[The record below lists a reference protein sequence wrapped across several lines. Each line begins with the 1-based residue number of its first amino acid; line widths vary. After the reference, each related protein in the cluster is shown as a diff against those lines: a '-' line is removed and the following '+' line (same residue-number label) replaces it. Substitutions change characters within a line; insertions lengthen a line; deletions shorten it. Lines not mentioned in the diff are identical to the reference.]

1 MLHVEFLQCRQ
12 HIRILYSYIVY
23 TLMDLTPAGLN
34 KIQNSETVVE
44 KGSFWKTLLS
54 WTLKDTLTSPK
65 KRENKQFKKKK
76 TCCEQKMSI
85 CLVVFPIKVEQISL
99 KSCKPLYTLKT
110 VLINIISDQALND
123 YV

>member
-76 TCCEQKMSI
+76 NMLWTENVHLFGCFSNKGWA
-85 CLVVFPIKVEQISL
+85 
-99 KSCKPLYTLKT
+99 
-110 VLINIISDQALND
+110 N
-123 YV
+123 